1 MTLHPD
7 LIALESGPPGSQ
19 PTLLHVA
26 SGRWPARIR
35 AAPFMTIVNT
45 AHFAIAVLAASIL
58 ALTASR
64 LKLAPFNRGHCQLLD
79 LVLDE
84 HEALELVF
92 EPVEVLPRA
101 IFGAVADRQ
110 LQD

>member
-64 LKLAPFNRGHCQLLD
+64 LKLAPFCIGGNAIAVIANFSTSCWTNTKRQNSYLNQSKYCRAPY
-79 LVLDE
+79 LV
-84 HEALELVF
+84 
-92 EPVEVLPRA
+92 P
-101 IFGAVADRQ
+101 
-110 LQD
+110 